1 MDTFKQLGIEHRYVP
16 SYSPESNG
24 FVERQ
29 HRSINIA
36 LRTLVHKEKWS
47 MLLPL
52 ITTSIKNSFVE
63 GNLFTPSQ
71 LTLGTCTN
79 ISCRVF
85 FNQVSD
91 HRK

>member
-16 SYSPESNG
+16 PYSQESNG

-29 HRSINIA
+29 LRSINIA

-79 ISCRVF
+79 IRGRV
-85 FNQVSD
+85 
-91 HRK
+91 